1 MNRRKCIVALLTLCM
16 MLVFVGCGAS
26 SARDQA
32 FESITMSNSAAKG
45 ESSNVF
51 YDNKVV
57 VEEEYAPESE
67 MDTGDSMEAA
77 KEDLAALQE
86 RKLIKTV
93 DMNVETKEF
102 DQMLVTLE
110 DKIAEL
116 GGYIESLDTYNGS
129 SYSGYRSSRDANMT
143 IRIPKQRLDIFLET
157 VEGISNVVRRSESVE
172 DVTLTYVDLESHKKV
187 LLAEQESLLELLEK
201 AEAIED
207 IITIKSHLSNVRYQI
222 ESMESQLRTFDN
234 KVDYSTV
241 YLNIEEVQEL
251 TPVEEETVLERIV
264 GGFVDNLRDIKDG
277 AVEFF
282 IWFVINI
289 PNFIVWII
297 IIVIVVIAIR
307 LLSKVLN
314 RSGKRGSKNRLQKQ
328 PTNVQASNAS
338 SVTDNQEE
346 SK

>member
-1 MNRRKCIVALLTLCM
+1 MNRKKWTVALLTLCM
-16 MLVFVGCGAS
+16 MFVLVGCGAS
-26 SARDQA
+26 AKDQA
-32 FESITMSNSAAKG
+32 FTESMVTNSASKG
-45 ESSNVF
+45 ESYDVF

-57 VEEEYAPESE
+57 VEESYEEFAPESP
-67 MDTGDSMEAA
+67 MESGSEAV

-93 DMNVETKEF
+93 DLNVETKEF
-102 DQMLVTLE
+102 DQMLTTLE
-110 DKIAEL
+110 QNITDL
-116 GGYIESLDTYNGS
+116 GGYIESMEVYNGS

-143 IRIPKQRLDIFLET
+143 IRIPKQRLDTFLET

-187 LLAEQESLLELLEK
+187 LQAEQDRLLELLKK

-207 IITIKSHLSNVRYQI
+207 IITIESRLSNVRYQI

-241 YLNIEEVQEL
+241 YLNVDEVQEL
-251 TPVEEETVLERIV
+251 TPVQEETVWQRIA
-264 GGFVDNLRDIKDG
+264 GGLTDNLRDIKDG
-277 AVEFF
+277 TVEFF

-297 IIVIVVIAIR
+297 IIVIAVIVIR
-307 LLSKVLN
+307 LLRKAMHARGN
-314 RSGKRGSKNRLQKQ
+314 GKKAGIAAKFQREVKDPVGEKK
-328 PTNVQASNAS
+328 
-338 SVTDNQEE
+338 E
-346 SK
+346 